1 MDIPRP
7 KTRNNLRYVY
17 AALAATAVGVLG
29 FGLSQLEQAPPTAE
43 KALLWVGEVKR
54 GRMLR
59 EVKGPGRLVPE
70 EVRWVTA
77 DTAGRVERIELRPGA
92 KVELETPLLLLANPD
107 VMLQALES
115 ERQLASAEAQ
125 LLDARLASQTQ
136 VLAQQAVL
144 RQLQTE
150 LGDARRRDEA
160 NQRMLEQG
168 QISSAE
174 AQLGADRRKELEE
187 RVRLLQ
193 EQLSLMEQ
201 NERERLAVQR
211 ASLEKLRAVVRF
223 RQQQVQSLQV
233 RAGSQGILQE
243 LPLELGQWVTPGT
256 VLAKVSQS
264 GQLKAELR
272 IPEVQAKDVQP
283 GQPVRIDTRN
293 GIIRAEVSRIAP
305 AATQGAVVVEA
316 RLTGELPKGARP
328 DLNVDGV
335 IEIERLEDVL
345 HMGRPVGVPQE
356 STVEMFRL
364 SETGDSAARVRVRLG
379 RGSVDT
385 VEVREG
391 LREGDKVVLS
401 DMSAFANADAVRLK

>member
-7 KTRNNLRYVY
+7 KTRQISRYVY
-17 AALAATAVGVLG
+17 AGLAAAAVVGIG
-29 FGLSQLEQAPPTAE
+29 AGLSRLEQAPPTAE
-43 KALLWVGEVKR
+43 KAMLWTGKVKR

-59 EVKGPGRLVPE
+59 EVKGPGRLVPQ

-77 DTAGRVERIELRPGA
+77 ETAGRVERIELKPGA
-92 KVELETPLLLLANPD
+92 PVEPHTPLLLLANPD

-115 ERQLASAEAQ
+115 ERQLATAEAQ
-125 LLDARLASQTQ
+125 LLDVRVALQTQ
-136 VLAQQAVL
+136 VLAQQATL

-150 LGDARRRDEA
+150 LGEARRRHEA
-160 NQRMLEQG
+160 NQPLLERG

-174 AQLGADRRKELEE
+174 AQLAADRRQELEE

-193 EQLSLMEQ
+193 AQLTLTEQGEQ
-201 NERERLAVQR
+201 MRLGAQR

-223 RQQQVQSLQV
+223 RQEQVQSLHV
-233 RAGSQGILQE
+233 RAGGQGVLQE

-293 GIIRAEVSRIAP
+293 GVISAEVSRVAP
-305 AATQGAVVVEA
+305 AAAQGAVVVEA
-316 RLTGELPKGARP
+316 RLLGDLPKGARP
-328 DLNVDGV
+328 DLNVDGI
-335 IEIERLEDVL
+335 IEIERLEGVL
-345 HMGRPVGVPQE
+345 HMERPVGIPQD

-364 SETGDSAARVRVRLG
+364 SKAGDSAARVRVTIG

-385 VEVREG
+385 VEVKDG
-391 LREGDKVVLS
+391 LLEGDEVVLS
-401 DMSAFANADAVRLK
+401 DMSSYANAETVRLK